1 MEDEKIISKLKWV
14 VEECNREIEDSSSG
28 VFTDLT
34 AMLKKVVKNCET
46 SMNLV
51 KEYQTLK
58 DQRSQAI

>member
-14 VEECNREIEDSSSG
+14 AEECNHEIEESGG
-28 VFTDLT
+28 VFIDLT

>member
-1 MEDEKIISKLKWV
+1 MENEKIISKLKWV
-14 VEECNREIEDSSSG
+14 AEECNREIEESG
-28 VFTDLT
+28 GIFIDLT

-51 KEYQTLK
+51 KDYQTLK

>member
-14 VEECNREIEDSSSG
+14 VEECNREIEESGG
-28 VFTDLT
+28 VFIDLT

-51 KEYQTLK
+51 KEYQSLK